1 MAGMSDDEVDA
12 IEKQIAHLHH
22 GAEKANWRNQIQ
34 GTKVREIGCSDDLR
48 LYVSFADSGYV
59 IEEVGTKS
67 TQDRDIRR
75 LKDRCSV

>member
-1 MAGMSDDEVDA
+1 MLKKPIG
-12 IEKQIAHLHH
+12 
-22 GAEKANWRNQIQ
+22 GNQIQ
-34 GTKVREIGCSDDLR
+34 GTKVREIGCRDDLR

-67 TQDRDIRR
+67 TQDKDIRR